1 MRMTAIHAQTE
12 RKRQDRFV
20 RHAEK
25 RRRRAVTLL
34 VRGPIRKARGV
45 CANTDTAQGEKR
57 LFNWQIQANVTSSGR
72 PLGECRGISA
82 DWLNAEGMS
91 CVCRIYRPN
100 RVFNKKKE
108 RNEQA
113 T

>member
-25 RRRRAVTLL
+25 RRRRAVTLR

-72 PLGECRGISA
+72 PLGECRFKRRSQRKSNQTA
-82 DWLNAEGMS
+82 L
-91 CVCRIYRPN
+91 
-100 RVFNKKKE
+100 
-108 RNEQA
+108 
-113 T
+113 

>member
-72 PLGECRGISA
+72 PLGECRIKPVV
-82 DWLNAEGMS
+82 WLSRRAKPS
-91 CVCRIYRPN
+91 
-100 RVFNKKKE
+100 
-108 RNEQA
+108 
-113 T
+113 

>member
-25 RRRRAVTLL
+25 RRRRAVTLR

-72 PLGECRGISA
+72 PLGECRFTG
-82 DWLNAEGMS
+82 
-91 CVCRIYRPN
+91 
-100 RVFNKKKE
+100 
-108 RNEQA
+108 NENFTHSQ
-113 T
+113 TWVGWTKIGR